1 MADQREDWKRQRI
14 VGWLTGLF
22 APVIGFYVFCAIY
35 FDRVSIMECI
45 RIFSEREVI
54 PHVIS
59 LSAIINLVFFF
70 TFLKM
75 NRDHS
80 AHGVLGATFLYV
92 FIVIYLKFF

>member
-1 MADQREDWKRQRI
+1 MAEYRDDWMRQRI
-14 VGWLTGLF
+14 IGWLTGLF
-22 APVIGFYVFCAIY
+22 APLIGLYFFCAIY
-35 FDRVSIMECI
+35 FERISILDCMKL
-45 RIFSEREVI
+45 FSERNVI

-59 LSAIINLVFFF
+59 LSAIVNLVFFF